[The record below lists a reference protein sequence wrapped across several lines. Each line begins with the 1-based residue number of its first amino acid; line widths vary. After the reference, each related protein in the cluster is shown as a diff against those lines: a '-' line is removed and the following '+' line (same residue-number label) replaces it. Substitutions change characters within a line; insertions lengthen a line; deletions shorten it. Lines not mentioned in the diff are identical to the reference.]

1 MTIGT
6 DQGAANHGPAPTANP
21 TNTEGTC
28 AVCLTVFQ
36 PPDPHDPT
44 FNWPRCGHP
53 LHLSCAAN
61 LRAHNASPPCP
72 SYHQCWVATL
82 DEELQTR
89 CSRHGLLIPDPSPIQ
104 PPNHPGH
111 QPPPRPAET
120 TILCCHRLILT
131 DPHPRC
137 AHRRCVERT
146 PRPANGMVAHLQ
158 LVRRHMASRMDV
170 HQVRQQHHPS
180 PPLAARCPAPA
191 HLSTTRA
198 VPVGCR
204 LSPGGARMGV
214 FAPPAPLA
222 MPPGTTSASSSPQY
236 PPTPVG
242 PGTTGQPRMGRDTF
256 PLVSTRPT
264 NPAPRGHQQLAL
276 RPFAPGGNPS
286 ARAHHGR
293 NLGHTPGRTQWLE
306 LRVATTAPSS
316 PDPLEAPAPR
326 AHQPATHHPG
336 SRAALSSTRGQPP
349 SPAPEAATNCQ
360 TTPSSIL
367 LGLST
372 CLCNQAVISYD
383 VALPRF

>member
-44 FNWPRCGHP
+44 FNWPCCGHP
-53 LHLSCAAN
+53 LHFSCAAN
-61 LRAHNASPPCP
+61 LRAHNASPTCP
-72 SYHQCWVATL
+72 SCRQCWVATL

-89 CSRHGLLIPDPSPIQ
+89 CSRHGLLIPDPSSIQ
-104 PPNHPGH
+104 PPNHPGP
-111 QPPPRPAET
+111 QPPPRPTET

-131 DPHPRC
+131 DPHLRC

-146 PRPANGMVAHLQ
+146 PRQANGMVAHLQ

-170 HQVRQQHHPS
+170 PQVRLQPTPCCKMSRPRPS
-180 PPLAARCPAPA
+180 VHNTGRPA
-191 HLSTTRA
+191 
-198 VPVGCR
+198 PVGCR

-306 LRVATTAPSS
+306 RRVATSAPSS
-316 PDPLEAPAPR
+316 PDPLQ
-326 AHQPATHHPG
+326 HIT
-336 SRAALSSTRGQPP
+336 RAAGQHLA
-349 SPAPEAATNCQ
+349 APEANFPAQLQRRGNQ
-360 TTPSSIL
+360 LPNNALIHLAWAVDLFMQPSGSIL
-367 LGLST
+367 RRSSTTFLTGLFR
-372 CLCNQAVISYD
+372 AYIY
-383 VALPRF
+383 P